1 MSILTKNFGK
11 RQDAIITDC
20 YVVMPDGV
28 RDSDG
33 NCRFCKIENATWDTG
48 VTNTIISHE
57 IVDVLGLVP
66 SGNVRYQH
74 SAESWKPIPTP

>member
-33 NCRFCKIENATWDTG
+33 NCRFAKLKTQHGI
-48 VTNTIISHE
+48 
-57 IVDVLGLVP
+57 LVQP
-66 SGNVRYQH
+66 ILSFLMK
-74 SAESWKPIPTP
+74 SWMF